1 MKKLVELFVTFGG
14 VGRLPKAPGTWGSL
28 AAFALVIPLSQLG
41 IFIYMGVTLVLLFL
55 GIYACELYEAQNGG
69 HDQGHIVID
78 EVVGVLI
85 TMTWLPITW
94 QSLLIGF
101 ILFRVLDIWK
111 PLPIGYLDKRVQGGL
126 GVMIDDVVA
135 GVIASIAMQALYTY
149 TSVLGAQLVMVS

>member
-1 MKKLVELFVTFGG
+1 MVELFVTFGG
-14 VGRLPKAPGTWGSL
+14 IGRLPKAPGTWGSL
-28 AAFALVIPLSQLG
+28 AALALVIPLSQFG
-41 IFIYMGVTLVLLFL
+41 ILVYMGVTLILLFA
-55 GIYACELYEAQNGG
+55 GIYACELYETQSGG

-78 EVVGVLI
+78 EVVGIFI

-111 PLPIGYLDKRVQGGL
+111 PLLIGYLDKRVQGGL

-149 TSVLGAQLVMVS
+149 TSVLGVQLLMVS